1 MGRINLD
8 VLVEHKANGKVLPRT
23 ILWPD
28 GRRFEIDKIL
38 DIREAPALKTG
49 GIGTRY
55 LCTICGRQR
64 AIFEVRGLWFVY
76 NVPIVI
82 DSLRESIESD
92 MDMKRV

>member
-49 GIGTRY
+49 GI
-55 LCTICGRQR
+55 
-64 AIFEVRGLWFVY
+64 VY

>member
-38 DIREAPALKTG
+38 DIRQAPALKTG
-49 GIGTRY
+49 GFAHV
-55 LCTICGRQR
+55 ICVLFAEDNALFLRLEG
-64 AIFEVRGLWFVY
+64 FGLW
-76 NVPIVI
+76 
-82 DSLRESIESD
+82 
-92 MDMKRV
+92 KRNEEVNDLL

>member
-38 DIREAPALKTG
+38 DIREAPALN
-49 GIGTRY
+49 
-55 LCTICGRQR
+55 
-64 AIFEVRGLWFVY
+64 Y

>member
-38 DIREAPALKTG
+38 DIRQAPALKTG
-49 GIGTRY
+49 GFGTRY
-55 LCTICGRQR
+55 LCTICEGNALFLRLEG
-64 AIFEVRGLWFVY
+64 FGLW
-76 NVPIVI
+76 
-82 DSLRESIESD
+82 
-92 MDMKRV
+92 KRRAGQKKYLPV

>member
-38 DIREAPALKTG
+38 DIREAPAL
-49 GIGTRY
+49 
-55 LCTICGRQR
+55 
-64 AIFEVRGLWFVY
+64 Y

>member
-38 DIREAPALKTG
+38 DIREAPALN
-49 GIGTRY
+49 I
-55 LCTICGRQR
+55 
-64 AIFEVRGLWFVY
+64 Y